1 MSAWV
6 FWISATCLI
15 YIYLGYP
22 AFVWI
27 AARLCPRPIRK
38 QAFGGSISV
47 VIAAWNE
54 EKRIAEK
61 LASVLG
67 SGISD
72 RILDV
77 LVASDGS
84 TDGTA
89 NAARSVADSR
99 IRVIEYPVRRG
110 KAATLNDAVPQ
121 CRGEVVVLTDARQ
134 ELDPHALGNLLAAFA
149 DERVGVVSG
158 ELVFRRGESDT
169 VAARGI
175 DAYWNYE
182 KFIRRQES
190 RFGSVPGATGALYA
204 IRREL
209 FKPIPA
215 DTLLDDVVIPMQ
227 AVLRGFRCVF
237 EEAAWI
243 YDTPSQS
250 PSQEAVRKRRTIAGN
265 AQLVRLYPGWLL
277 PWRNPIWF
285 QYVSHKMGRL
295 LSPFLLLGCVF
306 SNILLLRQFPY
317 AILGAMQ
324 TVFYSAALA
333 GWFLQR
339 GGDRSWNLFAV
350 PFTFVSLN
358 TVTLLG
364 VWDAI
369 RGQTDARWFRLENT
383 NEPR

>member
-1 MSAWV
+1 MSEWV
-6 FWISATCLI
+6 FWISAICLI

-22 AFVWI
+22 ALVWI

-38 QAFGGSISV
+38 QAFGGSVSV

-54 EKRIAEK
+54 EKRIAAK
-61 LASVLG
+61 LANVLQ

-89 NAARSVADSR
+89 NAARSVADPR
-99 IRVIEYPVRRG
+99 IRVVEYAERRG
-110 KAATLNDAVPQ
+110 KAATLNDVIPQ
-121 CRGEVVVLTDARQ
+121 CRGEVAVLTDARQ
-134 ELDPHALGNLLAAFA
+134 ELDPSALENLLAAFA
-149 DERVGVVSG
+149 DSQVGVVSG
-158 ELVFRRGESDT
+158 ELVFRRGENDT
-169 VAARGI
+169 TAAQGI
-175 DAYWNYE
+175 GAYWSYE
-182 KFIRRQES
+182 KFIRRHES

-209 FKPIPA
+209 FQPVPA

-227 AVLRGFRCVF
+227 TVLRGFRCVF
-237 EEAAWI
+237 EETAWI

-250 PSQEAVRKRRTIAGN
+250 PAQEAVRKRRTIAGN

-295 LSPFLLLGCVF
+295 LSPFLLLGCLIG
-306 SNILLLRQFPY
+306 NMLLLREFPY
-317 AILGAMQ
+317 AILGVVQAAFYAAAAMGWLFQ
-324 TVFYSAALA
+324 RA
-333 GWFLQR
+333 GKR
-339 GGDRSWNLFAV
+339 AGGILAV
-350 PFTFVSLN
+350 PFMFVSLN
-358 TVTLLG
+358 SVTLQG
-364 VWDAI
+364 VWDVV
-369 RGQTDARWFRLENT
+369 RGRT
-383 NEPR
+383 NALWLKPESSGGR

>member
-6 FWISATCLI
+6 FWISAVCLVH
-15 YIYLGYP
+15 IYLGYP
-22 AFVWI
+22 VLAFL
-27 AARLCPRPIRK
+27 AARLRPRPVRK
-38 QAFGGSISV
+38 QAFDRTFSV
-47 VIAAWNE
+47 VVVAWNE
-54 EKRIAEK
+54 EKRIAAK
-61 LASVLG
+61 LASILG

-72 RILDV
+72 RILDL

-84 TDGTA
+84 TDRTA
-89 NAARSVADSR
+89 AAARAVADPR
-99 IRVIEYPVRRG
+99 IRVIEYPARRG
-110 KAATLNDAVPQ
+110 KAATLNDAVPE
-121 CRGEVVVLTDARQ
+121 CRGEIVVLTDARQ
-134 ELDPHALGNLLAAFA
+134 ELDPNALGNLLAAFA

-158 ELVFRRGESDT
+158 ELVFRRGEGDT
-169 VAARGI
+169 AAAQGI
-175 DAYWNYE
+175 GAYWSYE
-182 KFIRRQES
+182 KFIRKQES

-209 FKPIPA
+209 FKPIPT
-215 DTLLDDVVIPMQ
+215 DSLLVDVVIPMQ
-227 AVLRGFRCVF
+227 PVLRGFRCVF
-237 EEAAWI
+237 EETAWI
-243 YDTPSQS
+243 YDTPSQL

-265 AQLVRLYPGWLL
+265 AQLIQLYPGWLL

-324 TVFYSAALA
+324 GVLYLAALA

-339 GGDRSWNLFAV
+339 GGDRSRSLFAV
-350 PFTFVSLN
+350 PFMFVSLN
-358 TVTLLG
+358 AVTLFG

-369 RGQTDARWFRLENT
+369 RGRTDARWFRLENA
-383 NEPR
+383 NDP

>member
-1 MSAWV
+1 MSEWV
-6 FWISATCLI
+6 FWISAICLI

-22 AFVWI
+22 ALVWI
-27 AARLCPRPIRK
+27 AARLRPRPIRK
-38 QAFGGSISV
+38 QAFVGSVSV

-54 EKRIAEK
+54 EKRIAGK
-61 LASVLG
+61 LANILK

-89 NAARSVADSR
+89 NAARSVADPR
-99 IRVIEYPVRRG
+99 IRVVEYAERRG
-110 KAATLNDAVPQ
+110 KAATLNDAVPE
-121 CRGEVVVLTDARQ
+121 CRGEIVVLTDARQ
-134 ELDPHALGNLLAAFA
+134 ELDPNALGNLLAAFA

-169 VAARGI
+169 AAAQGI
-175 DAYWNYE
+175 GAYWGYE

-227 AVLRGFRCVF
+227 TVLRGFRCVF
-237 EEAAWI
+237 EETAWI
-243 YDTPSQS
+243 YDTPSQL

-265 AQLVRLYPGWLL
+265 AQLIQLYPGWLL

-306 SNILLLRQFPY
+306 SSILLLRQFPY

-324 TVFYSAALA
+324 GVLYLAALA

-339 GGDRSWNLFAV
+339 GGDRSRSLFAV
-350 PFTFVSLN
+350 PFMFVSLN
-358 TVTLLG
+358 AVTLFG

-369 RGQTDARWFRLENT
+369 RGRTDARWFRLENA
-383 NEPR
+383 NDP